1 MMAISGIITN
11 TGHGVIF
18 RVSDS
23 LAPGLAV
30 NISGGPLS
38 YQYRFHELHIHY
50 GRSDD
55 RGSEHTIAGKP
66 FPAELQIFGYNSD
79 LYANMSEAV
88 ELRRSEGLVGISI
101 LLQLGDLSQSE
112 LRVLTGQL
120 HRITYRGQEAAM
132 KHLSIKELLP
142 ETDHFMTYEGSLTMP
157 GCHETVTWIVL
168 NKPIYITK
176 QQLYLLRKLMQ
187 GDELN
192 AKAPLSDNFR
202 PTLPVNQRLVRTNI
216 DFKWK
221 QGSNCPSMYKNM
233 YYQGDDEADAPE
245 NGPIPGVPGY
255 SPTSE
260 SLDEANVHH
269 HFGCFSVRALCASIK
284 SAAVSVRAVVHV
296 LTAMLREAGETSG
309 NDFCEIRVRTSTC
322 KEKLNSNTASCVF
335 GVERCAFA
343 DARNRTPESG
353 NCATITTRNY
363 SSSSGGGKVYLE

>member
-1 MMAISGIITN
+1 MKASLELAHFALGLCFLCFTTVLGNWEEWWTYDGISGPDFWGLLNPDWNLCSKGRRQSPVDLNPNTLLFDPHLKPLHVDKSRISGIITN

-120 HRITYRGQEAAM
+120 HRITYRGKQMRKSVEKFASSCCM
-132 KHLSIKELLP
+132 VHNNKSYIQTTTNLQKGTTLEWVFRDVLFSNLS
-142 ETDHFMTYEGSLTMP
+142 
-157 GCHETVTWIVL
+157 
-168 NKPIYITK
+168 
-176 QQLYLLRKLMQ
+176 
-187 GDELN
+187 
-192 AKAPLSDNFR
+192 
-202 PTLPVNQRLVRTNI
+202 RL
-216 DFKWK
+216 
-221 QGSNCPSMYKNM
+221 
-233 YYQGDDEADAPE
+233 
-245 NGPIPGVPGY
+245 
-255 SPTSE
+255 
-260 SLDEANVHH
+260 
-269 HFGCFSVRALCASIK
+269 
-284 SAAVSVRAVVHV
+284 
-296 LTAMLREAGETSG
+296 
-309 NDFCEIRVRTSTC
+309 
-322 KEKLNSNTASCVF
+322 KLNYNLF
-335 GVERCAFA
+335 
-343 DARNRTPESG
+343 
-353 NCATITTRNY
+353 
-363 SSSSGGGKVYLE
+363 